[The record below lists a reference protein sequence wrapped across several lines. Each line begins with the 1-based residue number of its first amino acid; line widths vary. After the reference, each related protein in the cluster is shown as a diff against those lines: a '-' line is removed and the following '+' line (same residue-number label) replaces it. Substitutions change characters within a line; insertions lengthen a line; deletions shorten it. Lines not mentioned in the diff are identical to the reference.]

1 LNVRIIGLKAENI
14 KRLKAIDLSPNQ
26 HMNRISGPNGSGKTS
41 ILDAI
46 EWALKG
52 TSNVPSHPVRKGS
65 GKAHIILKTEE
76 FTVYRRFIE
85 GGSRNGTLAIEAND
99 THNLFKGP
107 QEMLDNLLGSI
118 SFDPLEF
125 IRMPADKQFKVLKS
139 LVKMDV
145 DLDAL
150 KAEYDIDYLKRREL
164 KKEVTALETRRDA
177 IKVAEGLPKAKRDEA
192 ALVKELQEASDFN
205 ANIERQRRERE
216 DHKRETTVLE
226 NAITDRDSRI
236 AQLNAEIMRLTE
248 ANLADSKN
256 ILQREADAATW
267 PPLPEP
273 KNASELGEA
282 ITAAR
287 KINAAIDQR
296 NQRDQLQ
303 KEIDT
308 KEAQVETLSA
318 ALTERDEKKL
328 KAMEEAEFPVKGL
341 GFGNEE
347 VIYEGL
353 PFNQVSNAD
362 QIRASV
368 AIGIAYNPKMRV
380 MRIKDGS
387 LLDEKSMAILAEMSI
402 VENFQLFVEC
412 VDTSGKIGVYLE
424 DGEIKAVNDEPEPQ
438 FAAPKETAPAKKKAA
453 KQKIPTTT

>member
-1 LNVRIIGLKAENI
+1 MKIIQLTAENI
-14 KRLKAIDLSPNQ
+14 KRLKAVSLTPNE
-26 HMNRISGPNGSGKTS
+26 HINRISGPNGSGKTS
-41 ILDAI
+41 VLDAI

-65 GKAHIILKTEE
+65 GKGHIIIKTEE
-76 FTVYRRFIE
+76 FTVYRRFME

-99 THNLFKGP
+99 THNRFQGP

-125 IRMPADKQFKVLKS
+125 IRMHPKKQFEVLRS
-139 LVKMDV
+139 LVKLDI
-145 DLDAL
+145 DIDKLDAEN
-150 KAEYDIDYLKRREL
+150 KVDYEKRREL

-192 ALVKELQEASDFN
+192 ALVKELQEASDYN
-205 ANIERQRRERE
+205 ANIDRQRRERE

-226 NAITDRDSRI
+226 NAITDRASRI
-236 AQLNAEIMRLTE
+236 AELTAEITRLAEINLE
-248 ANLADSKN
+248 ASKD
-256 ILQREADAATW
+256 ILLREADAATW

-273 KNASELGEA
+273 KNAAELGEA

-303 KEIDT
+303 KQIDT
-308 KEAQVETLSA
+308 TEETVEKLSA
-318 ALTERDEKKL
+318 ALKERDEKKV
-328 KAMEEAEFPVKGL
+328 KAMEEAQFPVKGL
-341 GFGNEE
+341 GFGSEE

-368 AIGIAYNPKMRV
+368 AIGIAFNPKMRV
-380 MRIKDGS
+380 MRVKDGS
-387 LLDEKSMAILAEMSI
+387 LLDDKSMAILSEMS
-402 VENFQLFVEC
+402 VTENFQLFIEV
-412 VDTSGKIGVYLE
+412 VDTSGKVGVYLE
-424 DGEIKAVNDEPEPQ
+424 DGEVKAVNDEPEPQ

-453 KQKIPTTT
+453 KKIPATT